1 MNVFL
6 GRREY
11 AASAVQ
17 TEAITTYKGLQL
29 AAQLGMTNIILE
41 MDANLLAT
49 GLNSEQIDRSQI
61 SCIIIRQIKD
71 TIRSEFSSYLVY
83 VCFRK
88 CNKVA
93 DCLDTYGVYVYG
105 SGTSRNCN

>member
-1 MNVFL
+1 MNGFL

-29 AAQLGMTNIILE
+29 VAQLGMTNIILE

-49 GLNSEQIDRSQI
+49 CRGPP
-61 SCIIIRQIKD
+61 
-71 TIRSEFSSYLVY
+71 
-83 VCFRK
+83 
-88 CNKVA
+88 
-93 DCLDTYGVYVYG
+93 
-105 SGTSRNCN
+105 